1 MNTANASKQ
10 YPPRIETPLDILR
23 LMKARPYN
31 NFLWFADEYKGWQGY
46 STYTAI
52 PYADFEEVT
61 AGGLLGNKNP
71 ISCSWLYGPYQA
83 SRIAAENP
91 EEPVVILE
99 LDMTSIWNT
108 STQAILPTVEWCRDI
123 PYVGTAAKS
132 SIIQG
137 DNQTGKLLR
146 NLAYQYNDVVK
157 EASEIPE
164 ADRQQRIAN
173 YAGLSLSMGGFDFA
187 GWISASCINR
197 AAIIEQP
204 DDLTALQIAA
214 AVEPGIPNSVTYGT
228 RLFALTQYL
237 FGIPIPE
244 WKAANDRAR
253 RIART
258 WFGLEWNHRV
268 KVVDVN
274 PHVQEPIYLHHWFVD

>member
-1 MNTANASKQ
+1 MNHTTTNKQ

-31 NFLWFADEYKGWQGY
+31 NFLWFADEYKAWQGY

-52 PYADFEEVT
+52 PYAAYKEAI
-61 AGGLLGNKNP
+61 AGGLRGDKNP
-71 ISCSWLYGPYQA
+71 IQCSWLYSPYWA
-83 SRIAAENP
+83 SQVASTFP
-91 EEPVVILE
+91 SEPVVILE

-123 PYVGTAAKS
+123 PHVGTAANS
-132 SIIQG
+132 AIIQG
-137 DNQTGKLLR
+137 DKQTGKLLH
-146 NLAYQYNDVVK
+146 NLAYQYSDIVK
-157 EASEIPE
+157 EASDIRE

-244 WKAANDRAR
+244 WKAANDQAR

-258 WFGLEWNHRV
+258 WFSLEWSHRV
-268 KVVDVN
+268 RVIDVN
-274 PHVQEPIYLHHWFVD
+274 PHDRMPIYLEHWFRD